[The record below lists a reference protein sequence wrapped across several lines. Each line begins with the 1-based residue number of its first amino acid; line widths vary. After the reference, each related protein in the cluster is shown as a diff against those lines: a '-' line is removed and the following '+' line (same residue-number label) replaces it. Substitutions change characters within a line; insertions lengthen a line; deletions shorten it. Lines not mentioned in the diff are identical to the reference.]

1 MSTFFQVAVIVTR
14 AVFGDVSTGAKKRMH
29 VVVRYRV
36 WFGSHRFPA
45 RFFPLSTKDRAG
57 TPLFSGDFFKFAS

>member
-14 AVFGDVSTGAKKRMH
+14 AVFGDVSTGAKKRMR

>member
-1 MSTFFQVAVIVTR
+1 MSTFFQVVVIAFLGV
-14 AVFGDVSTGAKKRMH
+14 VGDVSTGAKKRMH
-29 VVVRYRV
+29 VAVRYRV

-57 TPLFSGDFFKFAS
+57 TPLFSGNFFKFAS